1 MAWSIKG
8 VWHESCASEGH
19 CSFYFGRDREEP
31 CKQFVL
37 FEIQEGQI
45 DGVDVSG
52 TLVVTI
58 ADIYSEKFVD
68 LMAKGAEGAIYISD
82 NTTEEQRK
90 VLEPFFVN
98 NVAGIGLIRKCLG
111 VKYVNME
118 LSKDGA
124 TRHLKMPQAEW
135 EASLTVG
142 GDRETPQRIENSVFS
157 RAFPVVNI
165 CNTHFWKF
173 SDFGRNWDFKNRS
186 GARADFDLKG

>member
-1 MAWSIKG
+1 MAWNIKG

-31 CKQFVL
+31 CKQWVL
-37 FEIQEGQI
+37 FQIEEGQI
-45 DGVDVSG
+45 DGVDVGG

-58 ADIYSEKFVD
+58 ADMYSNKAAD

-82 NTTEEQRK
+82 KATEEQRK

-98 NVAGIGLIRKCLG
+98 NVPGMGMIRKCLG
-111 VKYVNME
+111 VKYVDIN
-118 LSKDGA
+118 LSQEGS
-124 TRHLKMPQAEW
+124 TCHVKMPQAEW

-142 GDRETPQRIENSVFS
+142 GDGKNPQRIENSVFS
-157 RAFPVVNI
+157 RAFSVLNI
-165 CNTHFWKF
+165 CNTHYWNYN
-173 SDFGRNWDFKNRS
+173 DFGRKWDFINRS

>member
-1 MAWSIKG
+1 MAWNIKG

-37 FEIQEGQI
+37 FQIEEGQI

-58 ADIYSEKFVD
+58 ADIYSNKMAD

-82 NTTEEQRK
+82 KTSEEQRK

-98 NVAGIGLIRKCLG
+98 NVPGVGLIRDYLG
-111 VKYVNME
+111 VKYVDIDFSQE
-118 LSKDGA
+118 GG
-124 TRHLKMPQAEW
+124 TCHVKMPQAEW

-142 GDRETPQRIENSVFS
+142 GDGKNPQRIENSIFS
-157 RAFPVVNI
+157 MAFPVLNI
-165 CNTHFWKF
+165 CNTHFWKYN
-173 SDFGRNWDFKNRS
+173 DFGKNWDFVNRS
-186 GARADFDLKG
+186 GARAPFDLKG

>member
-1 MAWSIKG
+1 MAWNIKG

-37 FEIQEGQI
+37 FQIEEGQI

-52 TLVVTI
+52 ILVVTI
-58 ADIYSEKFVD
+58 ADLYSNKVAD

-82 NTTEEQRK
+82 KTTEEQKK

-98 NVAGIGLIRKCLG
+98 NVPRIGLIRDCLG
-111 VKYVNME
+111 VKYVNINFSQE
-118 LSKDGA
+118 GSICHV
-124 TRHLKMPQAEW
+124 TMPQAEW

-142 GDRETPQRIENSVFS
+142 GDGKNPQRIENSVFGRS
-157 RAFPVVNI
+157 FPVLYI
-165 CNTHFWKF
+165 CNTHYWNYH
-173 SDFGRNWDFKNRS
+173 DFGRDWDFKNRS
-186 GARADFDLKG
+186 GARAEFDING

>member
-1 MAWSIKG
+1 MAWNIKG

-37 FEIQEGQI
+37 FQIEEGQI
-45 DGVDVSG
+45 DGVDVGG

-58 ADIYSEKFVD
+58 ADIYSNKAAD

-82 NTTEEQRK
+82 KATPEQRK

-98 NVAGIGLIRKCLG
+98 NVPRVGLIRDCLG
-111 VKYVNME
+111 VKYVDINFSQE
-118 LSKDGA
+118 GG
-124 TRHLKMPQAEW
+124 TCRVKMPQAEW

-142 GDRETPQRIENSVFS
+142 GDGKNPQRIENSIFGM
-157 RAFPVVNI
+157 AFPVLNI
-165 CNTHFWKF
+165 CNTHYWKYN
-173 SDFGRNWDFKNRS
+173 DFGKNWDFVNRS
-186 GARADFDLKG
+186 GARADFDMKG